1 MRILY
6 LADVRFPLE
15 RANGIQTIETCHA
28 LAARGHVVRLLVR
41 PDTAVPPRD
50 PLAFY
55 GLEPDPRLR
64 IDRVHV
70 AGSLNMR
77 RLGYLSAAFAKT
89 VAARSTADVAM
100 TRDLGVASA
109 LLRIPARIRPPIVY
123 ESHGYAPAFAETM
136 PEMVSGAGKAPAS
149 KLARLAARERRVWA
163 LADGYVTITQGIADE
178 LVERFGRRRA
188 LAIVPDGVRL
198 TPGRGFVPPAAGSR
212 IVTYAGHLYPWKGV
226 DTLLE
231 ALALLQDVRG
241 VIVGGHPAERDLTRL
256 QARARSLGIDGRVT
270 FTGLVPRAEV
280 SQYLR
285 EADVLVMPHTSTRV
299 SERYASPLKL
309 FEYMAAG
316 KPIVASDL
324 PAIREVLRDG
334 DNALLVKSGDAAS
347 LAAGI
352 RRMLD
357 TPETAGRMA
366 QCAFDEAASYT
377 WERRAERLEHLFA
390 EVSRS

>member
-77 RLGYLSAAFAKT
+77 RLGYLSAAIAKT
-89 VAARSTADVAM
+89 MGSRSTAEVAM
-100 TRDLGVASA
+100 TRDLGVASV
-109 LLRIPARIRPPIVY
+109 LLSIPARIRPPLVY
-123 ESHGYAPAFAETM
+123 ESHGYAPVFAETM
-136 PEMVSGAGKAPAS
+136 PEMVSGAGKASAS
-149 KLARLAARERRVWA
+149 KLARLAGRERRVWV

-188 LAIVPDGVRL
+188 LAVVPDGVRL

-212 IVTYAGHLYPWKGV
+212 IVMYAGRLYPWKGV

-241 VIVGGHPAERDLTRL
+241 VIVGGHPAER
-256 QARARSLGIDGRVT
+256 RSLPSSGACAFAWHQWPGYVYGSRASSGGLAVSEGSGCAGHAAYLYAGLRALRITAETVRIYGCRQAHRRFRFARDQGSAERWRQCAAGEIGRRCTARRRYQADAGHAGDG
-270 FTGLVPRAEV
+270 G
-280 SQYLR
+280 
-285 EADVLVMPHTSTRV
+285 PHGATRV
-299 SERYASPLKL
+299 R
-309 FEYMAAG
+309 
-316 KPIVASDL
+316 
-324 PAIREVLRDG
+324 
-334 DNALLVKSGDAAS
+334 
-347 LAAGI
+347 
-352 RRMLD
+352 
-357 TPETAGRMA
+357 
-366 QCAFDEAASYT
+366 
-377 WERRAERLEHLFA
+377 
-390 EVSRS
+390 

>member
-77 RLGYLSAAFAKT
+77 RLGYLSAAIAKT
-89 VAARSTADVAM
+89 MGSPIDGRGGDD
-100 TRDLGVASA
+100 TRPWRCIGVAG
-109 LLRIPARIRPPIVY
+109 IPARIRPPLVY
-123 ESHGYAPAFAETM
+123 ESHGYAPVFAETM
-136 PEMVSGAGKAPAS
+136 PEMVSGAGKASAS
-149 KLARLAARERRVWA
+149 KLARLAGRERRVWV

-212 IVTYAGHLYPWKGV
+212 IVMYAGHLYPWKGV

-241 VIVGGHPAERDLTRL
+241 VIVGGHPAERDLSRL
-256 QARARSLGIDGRVT
+256 QARARSLGINGRVT

-285 EADVLVMPHTSTRV
+285 
-299 SERYASPLKL
+299 
-309 FEYMAAG
+309 
-316 KPIVASDL
+316 
-324 PAIREVLRDG
+324 
-334 DNALLVKSGDAAS
+334 
-347 LAAGI
+347 
-352 RRMLD
+352 RRMCWSCRIPLRGSPSV
-357 TPETAGRMA
+357 THHR
-366 QCAFDEAASYT
+366 
-377 WERRAERLEHLFA
+377 
-390 EVSRS
+390 